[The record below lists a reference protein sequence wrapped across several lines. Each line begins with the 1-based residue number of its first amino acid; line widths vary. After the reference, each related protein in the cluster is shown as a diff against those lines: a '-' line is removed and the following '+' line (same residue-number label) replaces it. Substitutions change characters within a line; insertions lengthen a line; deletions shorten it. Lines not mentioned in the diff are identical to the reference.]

1 MTSSMGCAQ
10 ASLSDLGLRQSDGMA
25 WLAAAASRNK
35 SERSDSP
42 NSTTM
47 VAGVDQAE
55 AEAEMETVPCTE
67 E

>member
-25 WLAAAASRNK
+25 WLAAASLNK

-47 VAGVDQAE
+47 MAGIDQAG
-55 AEAEMETVPCTE
+55 AEAEMETVPCTGE
-67 E
+67 